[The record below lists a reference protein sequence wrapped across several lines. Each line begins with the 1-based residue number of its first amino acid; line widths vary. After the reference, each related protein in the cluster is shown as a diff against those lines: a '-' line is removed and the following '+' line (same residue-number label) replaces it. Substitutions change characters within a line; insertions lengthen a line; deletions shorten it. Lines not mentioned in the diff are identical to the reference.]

1 MKIRTDYVSNSSS
14 SSFIVRD
21 SNAVKMFYDDFK
33 ESMKEYEP
41 MGETMSVIIQT
52 KEHAKSYDDMYY
64 DDFAKSI
71 EDGSLKF
78 EDVEYIYFDCDD
90 WDATGMM
97 YLNFLYKYFEKFG
110 FHPDDSDSE
119 RDFRSRVNDTFL
131 GRILDRL
138 QPKNESTAN

>member
-1 MKIRTDYVSNSSS
+1 MKIRNDYVSNSSS

-21 SNAVKMFYDDFK
+21 SNAVKMFYNDFK

-52 KEHAKSYDDMYY
+52 KEHVKSYDDMDY

-97 YLNFLYKYFEKFG
+97 YLNFLYKYL
-110 FHPDDSDSE
+110 DSTQMTVIPSVISE
-119 RDFRSRVNDTFL
+119 V
-131 GRILDRL
+131 
-138 QPKNESTAN
+138 E

>member
-52 KEHAKSYDDMYY
+52 KEHVKSYDDMDY

-97 YLNFLYKYFEKFG
+97 YLNFLNKKKEKFRL
-110 FHPDDSDSE
+110 HQNDSETE
-119 RDFRSRVNDTFL
+119 RDFTTRANDTFL
-131 GRILDRL
+131 GKILDKKKK
-138 QPKNESTAN
+138 KNESTDN

>member
-1 MKIRTDYVSNSSS
+1 MKLRHDYVSNSSS

-21 SNAVKMFYDDFK
+21 SNAVKMFYYDFK
-33 ESMKEYEP
+33 ESMMEYEP
-41 MGETMSVIIQT
+41 MGETMCVRIKT
-52 KEHAKSYDDMYY
+52 KEHANSYDDMDY
-64 DDFAKSI
+64 DDFVKSI

-90 WDATGMM
+90 YDATGMM

-119 RDFRSRVNDTFL
+119 RDFRSKVNDTFL
-131 GRILDRL
+131 GKILDRL

>member
-1 MKIRTDYVSNSSS
+1 MKIRSDYVSNSSS

-21 SNAVKMFYDDFK
+21 SNAVKMFYEDFK
-33 ESMKEYEP
+33 EFMNEYEP
-41 MGETMSVIIQT
+41 MGETMRIRIQT
-52 KEHAKSYDDMYY
+52 KEQSDSYDSMQY

-78 EDVEYIYFDCDD
+78 EDVNYIDFDCED

-110 FHPDDSDSE
+110 FHPDESDSE
-119 RDFRSRVNDTFL
+119 HDFRSRGNDNFL
-131 GRILDRL
+131 LKILDRL
-138 QPKNESTAN
+138 QPKNEDPTN

>member
-21 SNAVKMFYDDFK
+21 SNAVKMFYEDFK

-41 MGETMSVIIQT
+41 MGETMCVRIKT
-52 KEHAKSYDDMYY
+52 KEHANSYDSMNY
-64 DDFAKSI
+64 DDFVKSI

-78 EDVEYIYFDCDD
+78 EDVEYICFDCDE
-90 WDATGMM
+90 WDATGMI

-119 RDFRSRVNDTFL
+119 RNFRSRVNDTFL
-131 GRILDRL
+131 GKILDRL
-138 QPKNESTAN
+138 QPKNESTDN

>member
-21 SNAVKMFYDDFK
+21 SNAVKMFYEDFK
-33 ESMKEYEP
+33 ESMNEYEP
-41 MGETMSVIIQT
+41 MGETMCVRIKT
-52 KEHAKSYDDMYY
+52 KEHANSYDSMNY
-64 DDFAKSI
+64 DDFVKSI

-131 GRILDRL
+131 GKILDRL
-138 QPKNESTAN
+138 QPKNESTDN